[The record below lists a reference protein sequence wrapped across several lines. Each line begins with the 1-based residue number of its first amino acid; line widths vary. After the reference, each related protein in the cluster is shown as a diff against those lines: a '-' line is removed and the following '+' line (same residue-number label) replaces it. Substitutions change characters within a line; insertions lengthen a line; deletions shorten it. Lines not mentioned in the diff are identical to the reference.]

1 MLPQRGH
8 ISSSVCAGAGAG
20 FSMTEAAAS
29 ISSTLLKAL
38 EQQGFVSE
46 GKNMTCT
53 KYWVEH
59 EKEQLAE
66 VMKGYGIEWEKL
78 GTHEQ
83 HLDVLDYKKKMRARE
98 VAALESEVAG
108 VQRQLE
114 SRQMILNDA
123 DNAIER
129 LDKEYAEKSYAVE
142 KVEADL
148 EAKSAELE
156 STTEQLTINQQLL
169 QVTSVKVA
177 QISDIDSISVKRSM
191 LGDKV
196 TLSEMDYNSIVEL
209 AKKELAAEHD
219 TAAKDD
225 EIYRLNEILQALNKE
240 KALWTD
246 ERSGLH
252 KTIDKLRAQVR
263 GLTDQ
268 LSALKAKYDRVMEF
282 IEKFDLK
289 EKLDNFLHPIGNI
302 KKHRR

>member
-1 MLPQRGH
+1 M
-8 ISSSVCAGAGAG
+8 
-20 FSMTEAAAS
+20 
-29 ISSTLLKAL
+29 
-38 EQQGFVSE
+38 
-46 GKNMTCT
+46 
-53 KYWVEH
+53 
-59 EKEQLAE
+59 
-66 VMKGYGIEWEKL
+66 
-78 GTHEQ
+78 
-83 HLDVLDYKKKMRARE
+83 
-98 VAALESEVAG
+98 
-108 VQRQLE
+108 
-114 SRQMILNDA
+114 
-123 DNAIER
+123 
-129 LDKEYAEKSYAVE
+129 E